1 MFPCTHL
8 LIRYSMSEEISRE
21 KVSAS
26 GWVERFTI
34 HIPIRKGN
42 APSIRGEHKFE
53 NNGISCRVI
62 VTSKN
67 KEEEIETFNF
77 NDTFDVAMAKIARY
91 CKKNYYLVDRR
102 ATLSSEFS
110 EEKGAYILSTQD
122 GEEVAIVYNSYE
134 AEAMVRAYNFILS
147 YIRGYSSGLS
157 YAKRHYLTLPGVVRD
172 SYSDLCYASVEALR
186 FDGVYLFA
194 TELRYNIHF
203 CEYHVIHHGH
213 NGTYYIDDKKFA
225 SILHSHKR
233 AYKKFASHVKN
244 LILNDAFFV
253 TPPMV
258 YVDKSHETGRYE
270 VKISGVDLK
279 FRISYLYKHN
289 AVLFA
294 CDLDKAI
301 KKRCGEKYVKA
312 HRKRNY
318 NK

>member
-1 MFPCTHL
+1 M
-8 LIRYSMSEEISRE
+8 
-21 KVSAS
+21 
-26 GWVERFTI
+26 ERFTI
-34 HIPIRKGN
+34 GVPPLSKHKFT
-42 APSIRGEHKFE
+42 IRGEHKFE

-77 NDTFDVAMAKIARY
+77 NDTFDVAMAKVARY

-110 EEKGAYILSTQD
+110 EERGAYILSTKD
-122 GEEVAIVYNSYE
+122 GEEVAVVYNSYE
-134 AEAMVRAYNFILS
+134 AEAMVNSYNFILS
-147 YIRGYSSGLS
+147 YIREFSSSSS

-172 SYSDLCYASVEALR
+172 SYSDLCFASVEALR

-258 YVDKSHETGRYE
+258 YVDKNHETGRYE
-270 VKISGVDLK
+270 VKLSGVDLK
-279 FRISYLYKHN
+279 FRISYLYKNN
-289 AVLFA
+289 AVQFA
-294 CDLDKAI
+294 FELDKAI
-301 KKRCGEKYVKA
+301 KKRCGEKCVKA
-312 HRKRNY
+312 HRKTNY

>member
-1 MFPCTHL
+1 
-8 LIRYSMSEEISRE
+8 MSEEISRE
-21 KVSAS
+21 KVSES

-34 HIPIRKGN
+34 HIPTRKGN

-53 NNGISCRVI
+53 NNELSCRVI

-67 KEEEIETFNF
+67 KKEEIETFNF
-77 NDTFDVAMAKIARY
+77 NDTFDVAMAKIAHH
-91 CKKNYYLVDRR
+91 CKKNYHLVDRR

-110 EEKGAYILSTQD
+110 KERGAYILSTQD
-122 GEEVAIVYNSYE
+122 GEEVAVVYNSYE
-134 AEAMVRAYNFILS
+134 AETMVNSYNFILS
-147 YIRGYSSGLS
+147 YIREYSSGLS

-172 SYSDLCYASVEALR
+172 SYSDLCFASVEALR

-244 LILNDAFFV
+244 LILDDAFFV

-258 YVDKSHETGRYE
+258 YVDKNHETGRYE
-270 VKISGVDLK
+270 VKLSGVDLK
-279 FRISYLYKHN
+279 FRISYLYKRN
-289 AVLFA
+289 AVQFA
-294 CDLDKAI
+294 FDLDKAI
-301 KKRCGEKYVKA
+301 KKRCGEKCIKS
-312 HRKRNY
+312 HRKRHY

>member
-1 MFPCTHL
+1 
-8 LIRYSMSEEISRE
+8 MSEEISRE

-34 HIPIRKGN
+34 GVPPLSKHKFT
-42 APSIRGEHKFE
+42 IRGEHKFE
-53 NNGISCRVI
+53 DGGMNTRII
-62 VTSKN
+62 VTEN
-67 KEEEIETFNF
+67 GVEKEYETFCIS
-77 NDTFDVAMAKIARY
+77 DTFDMAMAKIARY

-110 EEKGAYILSTQD
+110 EERGAYILSTQD
-122 GEEVAIVYNSYE
+122 GEEVAVVYNSYE
-134 AEAMVRAYNFILS
+134 AETMVNSYNFILS
-147 YIRGYSSGLS
+147 YIREYSSGLS

-172 SYSDLCYASVEALR
+172 SYSDLCFASVEALR

-225 SILHSHKR
+225 SILHSPKR

-244 LILNDAFFV
+244 LILDDAFFV

-258 YVDKSHETGRYE
+258 YVDKSHDTGRYE
-270 VKISGVDLK
+270 VKLSGVDLK
-279 FRISYLYKHN
+279 FRISYLYKNN
-289 AVLFA
+289 AMQFA

-301 KKRCGEKYVKA
+301 KKRCVEKYMKA
-312 HRKRNY
+312 HRKTTY
-318 NK
+318 NR

>member
-1 MFPCTHL
+1 
-8 LIRYSMSEEISRE
+8 MSEEISRE
-21 KVSAS
+21 KVSES

-34 HIPIRKGN
+34 HIPMCKGN

-67 KEEEIETFNF
+67 KVEEIETFNF

-91 CKKNYYLVDRR
+91 CKKNYYLVDRL

-110 EEKGAYILSTQD
+110 KEKGAYVLSTQD
-122 GEEVAIVYNSYE
+122 GEEVAIAYNGYD
-134 AEAMVRAYNFILS
+134 AETMVRAYNFILS
-147 YIRGYSSGLS
+147 YIHDYSSGVS

-172 SYSDLCYASVEALR
+172 SYSDLCFASVEALR

-244 LILNDAFFV
+244 LILDDAFFV

-258 YVDKSHETGRYE
+258 YVDKNHETGRYE
-270 VKISGVDLK
+270 VKLSGVDLK
-279 FRISYLYKHN
+279 FRISYLYKNN
-289 AVLFA
+289 AVQFA
-294 CDLDKAI
+294 FELDKAI
-301 KKRCGEKYVKA
+301 KKRCGEKCVKG
-312 HRKRNY
+312 HRKKNLQ
-318 NK
+318 

>member
-1 MFPCTHL
+1 
-8 LIRYSMSEEISRE
+8 MSEEISRE
-21 KVSAS
+21 KASES

-34 HIPIRKGN
+34 GVPPLSKHKFT
-42 APSIRGEHKFE
+42 IRGEHNIE
-53 NNGISCRVI
+53 DGSMDTRVI
-62 VTSKN
+62 VTEN
-67 KEEEIETFNF
+67 GAETEYETYGFGGV
-77 NDTFDVAMAKIARY
+77 FDVAMAKIAHY
-91 CKKNYYLVDRR
+91 CKKNYHLVDRR

-110 EEKGAYILSTQD
+110 EERGAYILSTKD
-122 GEEVAIVYNSYE
+122 GEEVAVVYNSYS
-134 AEAMVRAYNFILS
+134 AEAMVNSYNFILS
-147 YIRGYSSGLS
+147 YIREYSSGLS

-172 SYSDLCYASVEALR
+172 SYSDLCFASVEYLR

-244 LILNDAFFV
+244 IILNDAFFV

-270 VKISGVDLK
+270 VKLSGVDLK
-279 FRISYLYKHN
+279 FRISYLYKNN
-289 AVLFA
+289 AMQFA

-301 KKRCGEKYVKA
+301 KKRCGEKCVKV
-312 HRKRNY
+312 HRKTNY

>member
-1 MFPCTHL
+1 
-8 LIRYSMSEEISRE
+8 MSEETSRE
-21 KVSAS
+21 KVSPS

-34 HIPIRKGN
+34 GVPPLSKHKLT
-42 APSIRGEHKFE
+42 IRGEHKFE

-77 NDTFDVAMAKIARY
+77 NDTFDVAMANIARY
-91 CKKNYYLVDRR
+91 CKQYYYLVDRR

-134 AEAMVRAYNFILS
+134 AEVMVRSYNFILS
-147 YIRGYSSGLS
+147 YIREYSSGLS
-157 YAKRHYLTLPGVVRD
+157 YAKRHYLALPGVVKD

-194 TELRYNIHF
+194 TEIRYNIHF

-233 AYKKFASHVKN
+233 AYKKFTSHVKS
-244 LILNDAFFV
+244 LILEDMFFV
-253 TPPMV
+253 TPPLV
-258 YVDKSHETGRYE
+258 YVDKNNETGRYE
-270 VKISGVDLK
+270 VKLSGVDLK
-279 FRISYLYKHN
+279 FRISYLYKNN
-289 AVLFA
+289 AVKFA

-301 KKRCGEKYVKA
+301 RKRC
-312 HRKRNY
+312 N

>member
-1 MFPCTHL
+1 
-8 LIRYSMSEEISRE
+8 MSEEISSE

-34 HIPIRKGN
+34 GVPPISKHKFT
-42 APSIRGEHKFE
+42 IRGEHNTE
-53 NNGISCRVI
+53 DGSMDTRVI
-62 VTSKN
+62 VTEN
-67 KEEEIETFNF
+67 GVEKEYETFCLS
-77 NDTFDVAMAKIARY
+77 DTFDVAMAKIARY
-91 CKKNYYLVDRR
+91 CKKNYYLVYRR

-110 EEKGAYILSTQD
+110 EERGAYILSTKD
-122 GEEVAIVYNSYE
+122 GEEVAVVYNSYE
-134 AEAMVRAYNFILS
+134 AEAMVNSYNFILS
-147 YIRGYSSGLS
+147 YIREYSSGVS
-157 YAKRHYLTLPGVVRD
+157 YAKRHYISLPGVVRE
-172 SYSDLCYASVEALR
+172 SYSDLCYASVEYLR

-213 NGTYYIDDKKFA
+213 NGTYYIDDKKLA

-244 LILNDAFFV
+244 LILDDAFFV

-258 YVDKSHETGRYE
+258 YVDKNQETGRYE

-279 FRISYLYKHN
+279 FRISYLYKNN
-289 AVLFA
+289 AVQFA

-301 KKRCGEKYVKA
+301 RKRCGAKYVEA
-312 HRKRNY
+312 YRKKNY
-318 NK
+318 NR

>member
-1 MFPCTHL
+1 MFPCLHL

-21 KVSAS
+21 KVSES

-42 APSIRGEHKFE
+42 APFIRGEHKLE
-53 NNGISCRVI
+53 NNELSCRVI

-67 KEEEIETFNF
+67 KVEEIETFNF

-91 CKKNYYLVDRR
+91 CKMNYYLVDRR

-110 EEKGAYILSTQD
+110 EEKGAYVLSTQG

-134 AEAMVRAYNFILS
+134 AEAMVNSYNFILS
-147 YIRGYSSGLS
+147 YIRDFDSGLS
-157 YAKRHYLTLPGVVRD
+157 YAKRKHISLPGVVRD

-186 FDGVYLFA
+186 SDGTYIMA

-203 CEYHVIHHGH
+203 CEYHVIHHGY
-213 NGTYYIDDKKFA
+213 NGRYYIDEIKFA
-225 SILHSHKR
+225 SILHSHKK
-233 AYKKFASHVKN
+233 AYRKFASHVKN
-244 LILNDAFFV
+244 LILGDMFFV
-253 TPPMV
+253 TPPIV
-258 YVDKSHETGRYE
+258 YVDKNQETGRYE
-270 VKISGVDLK
+270 VKVSGIEIK
-279 FRISYLYKHN
+279 FRISYKYKHN

-301 KKRCGEKYVKA
+301 KKRCGEKYVEA

>member
-1 MFPCTHL
+1 
-8 LIRYSMSEEISRE
+8 MSDNPVRE
-21 KVSAS
+21 NVSAS

-110 EEKGAYILSTQD
+110 EEKGAYVLSTQD
-122 GEEVAIVYNSYE
+122 GEEVAIVYNGYD

-147 YIRGYSSGLS
+147 YIHDFSSSSS
-157 YAKRHYLTLPGVVRD
+157 YAKRHYLTLPGVVKD

-213 NGTYYIDDKKFA
+213 NGTYYIDERKFA
-225 SILHSHKR
+225 SILHSHKK
-233 AYKKFASHVKN
+233 AYRKFASDVKN
-244 LILNDAFFV
+244 LILGDMFFV
-253 TPPMV
+253 TPPIV
-258 YVDKSHETGRYE
+258 YVDKNQETGRYE
-270 VKISGVDLK
+270 VKVSGVELK
-279 FRISYLYKHN
+279 FRISYKYKHN

-301 KKRCGEKYVKA
+301 RKRCGEKYVEA
-312 HRKRNY
+312 HMKRNY
-318 NK
+318 NR